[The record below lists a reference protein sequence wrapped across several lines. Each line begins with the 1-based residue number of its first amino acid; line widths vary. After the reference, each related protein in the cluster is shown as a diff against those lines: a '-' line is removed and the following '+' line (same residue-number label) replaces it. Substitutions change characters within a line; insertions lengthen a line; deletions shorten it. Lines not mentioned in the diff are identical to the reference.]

1 MGGPFTAPAQQ
12 GVSTEPNQHLTYD
25 GAGLDTSAPG
35 FSMGG
40 TVPGDA
46 GFAENVQ
53 GGHRSG
59 VTSSTPW
66 VSGSW
71 GPAGNGRPTRTPQGY
86 VNPSGAGTTYAAT
99 TLTDTGAAWGVSDA
113 DVGATVTYGANTIT
127 DSARNNANAWVV
139 GNTAQY
145 AGLPIVTATGKLG
158 IIASAAAGVLTLA
171 ANWIGGTPAAGEGY
185 TINPNSGHR
194 NRQITSV
201 SAGVRTTA
209 KIQYHIGTIATFA
222 AWSNGT
228 PANGTPYTIGPVD
241 INGAHYPAP
250 PSGIWVNA
258 SYAPRATGERSDQ
271 YYKALAEES
280 NTETV

>member
-12 GVSTEPNQHLTYD
+12 GVSTEPNQHLQYD
-25 GAGLDTSAPG
+25 GAGLDTSAAG
-35 FSMGG
+35 FAMGG

-59 VTSSTPW
+59 VATSTPW
-66 VSGSW
+66 TGSW
-71 GPAGNGRPTRTPQGY
+71 SVTNKPTRTPQGY
-86 VNPSGAGTTYAAT
+86 VNPTGAGTTYAAT
-99 TLTDTGAAWGVSDA
+99 TLTDTGAAWGVSDT
-113 DVGATVTYGANTIT
+113 DSGATVTYAANSVT
-127 DSARNNANAWVV
+127 DTARNNANAWVA

-145 AGLPIVTATGKLG
+145 AGAVIVTATGKLG
-158 IIASAAAGVLTLA
+158 IIASVALGVATLA

-201 SAGVRTTA
+201 AAGVRTVA

-228 PANGTPYTIGPVD
+228 PANGTPYTIGPND
-241 INGAHYPAP
+241 INGAHYPVP
-250 PSGIWVNA
+250 PAGPWVNGA
-258 SYAPRATGERSDQ
+258 YTPRATGERSDQ

-280 NTETV
+280 NTEAV